1 MTNRIENITDRIRAD
16 GEAERERILAD
27 ARKEADALAASYAGR
42 AEAIRAM
49 AAEQADKESRA
60 AADRAESAAES
71 ALRSSLLAAK
81 GELVNAAFLRAEEK
95 LEALEEKRYTALLSS
110 LLDAAIADYLSFE
123 DACRSYEE
131 EFLPVNDL
139 SLVMAGQD
147 APLGETLAAMAAEK
161 LKSAGKSLRVASP
174 DPALG
179 RGFLLVAGDI
189 TTDCTLSS
197 LIAAEKGRLEGEVY
211 RILFS

>member
-27 ARKEADALAASYAGR
+27 ARKEAAALTAAYAER
-42 AEAIRAM
+42 AEAIRTK
-49 AAEQADKESRA
+49 AAEQADKESKA
-60 AADRAESAAES
+60 AAERAGSAAES
-71 ALRSSLLAAK
+71 ALRSALLSAK

-95 LEALEEKRYTALLSS
+95 LEALEEGRYAALLSS
-110 LLDAAIADYLSFE
+110 LLDAALDDYLSFE
-123 DACRSYEE
+123 AACRSYEE
-131 EFLPVNDL
+131 EFLPVDSL
-139 SLVMAGQD
+139 SLVMAGRD
-147 APLGETLAAMAAEK
+147 AALGKSLAASAAKK
-161 LKSAGKSLRVASP
+161 LKAAGKSLQVTSP
-174 DPALG
+174 DSSLG